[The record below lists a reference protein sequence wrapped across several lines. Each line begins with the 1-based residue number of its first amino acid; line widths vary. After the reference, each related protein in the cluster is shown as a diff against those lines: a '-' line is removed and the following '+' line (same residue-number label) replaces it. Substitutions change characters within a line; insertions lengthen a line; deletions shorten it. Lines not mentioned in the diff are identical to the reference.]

1 MKRSLTL
8 IISALLTLSLQIS
21 ASPAIAGS
29 GCVSTKEFSKAKT
42 GMSVKEVAKIFGT
55 NGSVMSKTE
64 GFGSV
69 VIIRQYKACTTF
81 GVVTIMFT
89 DNKLDTK
96 SAVF

>member
-1 MKRSLTL
+1 MKRILAVATSV
-8 IISALLTLSLQIS
+8 
-21 ASPAIAGS
+21 AIAASFQASTAGPALAG
-29 GCVSTKEFSKAKT
+29 GCVSSKEFSKVKT
-42 GMSVKEVAKIFGT
+42 GMSVKTVAKIFGT

-69 VIIRQYKACTTF
+69 VVIRQYKACTTF
-81 GVVTIMFT
+81 GVVTILFT